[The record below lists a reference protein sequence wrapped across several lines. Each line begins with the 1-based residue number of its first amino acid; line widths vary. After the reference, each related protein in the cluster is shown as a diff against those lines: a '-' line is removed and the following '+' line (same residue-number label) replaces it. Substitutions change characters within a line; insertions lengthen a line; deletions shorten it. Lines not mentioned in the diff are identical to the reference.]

1 MLSND
6 LPIKFL
12 KDGLCNFTP
21 PNVDQESSE
30 LTKVPFPAPDTSIE
44 AALQPVKL
52 FKSVGEEGGNLSS
65 RFAVQPICLD

>member
-21 PNVDQESSE
+21 PNVDQDSSA
-30 LTKVPFPAPDTSIE
+30 LSGGCFTVWLGLPFFRRLLSG
-44 AALQPVKL
+44 LVL
-52 FKSVGEEGGNLSS
+52 VGFVGRS
-65 RFAVQPICLD
+65 R